1 MRGPRSGDGRLLA
14 IYRPEHL
21 GQRCFPFSQTD
32 GAEKGQW
39 PEMVDVSEAFPRVVL
54 ECYGSPMK

>member
-1 MRGPRSGDGRLLA
+1 
-14 IYRPEHL
+14 L